1 MSREL
6 VGYIGVDSGSVMICD
21 PGYCNQDSGPSNPE
35 NMIASGKKEMENGN
49 YERGSHWV
57 KVGEKNL
64 EQKNILTNWKQFCD
78 DSEKA
83 DFQPREYGLGVI
95 SSTRY
100 GDGEFPVY
108 VTKDKEGRVK
118 KMEVIF

>member
-6 VGYIGVDSGSVMICD
+6 VGYIGVDSGNVMICD
-21 PGYCNQDSGPSNPE
+21 PGYANKDSGPANPE
-35 NMIASGKKEMENGN
+35 NMIAQGKKEIENGN
-49 YERGSHWV
+49 FERGSHWV
-57 KVGEKNL
+57 KVGERNL
-64 EQKNILTNWKQFCD
+64 KMKNIRENWKQFC
-78 DSEKA
+78 A
-83 DFQPREYGLGVI
+83 DAEEAKNEPREYGLCVV
-95 SSTRY
+95 SPTRY